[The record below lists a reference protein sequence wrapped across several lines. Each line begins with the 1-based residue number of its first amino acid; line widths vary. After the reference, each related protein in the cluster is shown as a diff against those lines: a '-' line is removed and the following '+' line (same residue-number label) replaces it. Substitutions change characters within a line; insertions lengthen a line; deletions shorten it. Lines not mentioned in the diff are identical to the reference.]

1 MFFSTLQSKIIS
13 ILLSAALVVSFIPSM
28 AFADDAYPA
37 GTISQDSQEESS
49 QDPSGEIGTTED
61 IEGNTEVDNQAD
73 NSETSENEIAELNP
87 SLQSATTESKEQ
99 EASNEANDQ
108 ANSWRYVDGE
118 QIFSYEGVST
128 DADGVNVVM
137 PFSAA
142 PGASS
147 YATWYKSNGT
157 NSYTYKANPS
167 DSGQTISVSGVKRVG
182 IDVSYHQGTIDWAKV
197 KNSGVSFAIIRCG
210 YGSDFTNQDD
220 TQFINNVRGAQAN
233 GIDIGVYLYSYAK
246 NTTGS
251 DSSATSEAQH
261 VLRLLNEAGL
271 SPSELAY
278 PVYYDLEESSQASL
292 GPSKIAQL
300 ATTFCDIISDAGYD
314 VGIYA
319 NKNWWDNHLTDP
331 VFSNSGWHKW
341 VARYPGSNKATSS
354 GVSGT
359 EIWQFSDC
367 GNVNGINGN
376 CDMNFDYVGSYGSPL
391 VWDSNGLRYLNEDG
405 TYFNGGWKTV
415 SGSTYYFK
423 EDGYAAQW
431 GLTLDGKQYYF
442 NEDCTMVTGIVT
454 WAKDGTKS
462 FFGPDGVMTSGWQTW
477 RGKTYYIDPSTMRA
491 VKWGHTIDGQFYYFD
506 EDCSMYNRGWL
517 RWNSDGTYSYFPSNG
532 IRYTGSHWIDGIYYD
547 FGSNGICYTYDYEKA
562 SMARMAQEYVS
573 NTGYLIFVN
582 RYTHKVGVFSGGYNN
597 WTLLYYWSCVTG
609 APNSPTITGS
619 YYTTGFKRPSLS
631 TDSRAIYCTQIWGG
645 YFFHSILSSE
655 SELGQSLSH
664 GCIRL
669 PYSAANWIYNNVY
682 AGTRVYIYN

>member
-1 MFFSTLQSKIIS
+1 MIFEYKLFYEEDVKKMGVFSKARWMLFAAVIVVC
-13 ILLSAALVVSFIPSM
+13 LSLVPSFGY
-28 AFADDAYPA
+28 ADVN
-37 GTISQDSQEESS
+37 SQ
-49 QDPSGEIGTTED
+49 
-61 IEGNTEVDNQAD
+61 N
-73 NSETSENEIAELNP
+73 
-87 SLQSATTESKEQ
+87 
-99 EASNEANDQ
+99 ASNEDAYTDD
-108 ANSWRYVDGE
+108 NS
-118 QIFSYEGVST
+118 
-128 DADGVNVVM
+128 
-137 PFSAA
+137 
-142 PGASS
+142 
-147 YATWYKSNGT
+147 
-157 NSYTYKANPS
+157 
-167 DSGQTISVSGVKRVG
+167 
-182 IDVSYHQGTIDWAKV
+182 
-197 KNSGVSFAIIRCG
+197 VSFA
-210 YGSDFTNQDD
+210 SENTTDFTNVEDKDALDD
-220 TQFINNVRGAQAN
+220 QA
-233 GIDIGVYLYSYAK
+233 
-246 NTTGS
+246 GS
-251 DSSATSEAQH
+251 QISSSFS
-261 VLRLLNEAGL
+261 G
-271 SPSELAY
+271 
-278 PVYYDLEESSQASL
+278 
-292 GPSKIAQL
+292 
-300 ATTFCDIISDAGYD
+300 
-314 VGIYA
+314 
-319 NKNWWDNHLTDP
+319 
-331 VFSNSGWHKW
+331 SNSD
-341 VARYPGSNKATSS
+341 
-354 GVSGT
+354 
-359 EIWQFSDC
+359 FSDRE
-367 GNVNGINGN
+367 NVGLI
-376 CDMNFDYVGSYGSPL
+376 
-391 VWDSNGLRYLNEDG
+391 WDSNGLRYLNEDG

-423 EDGYAAQW
+423 EDGYAAQWGLTLDGKQYYFNEDCTMVTGIVTWAKDGTKSFFGPDGVMTSGWQTWRGKTYYIDPSTMRAVKW

>member
-1 MFFSTLQSKIIS
+1 MKV
-13 ILLSAALVVSFIPSM
+13 SAYYFDPNNRNHGALWGRTIDGNFYYFDSDCSM
-28 AFADDAYPA
+28 YTGWLTWNDDKTRSYF
-37 GTISQDSQEESS
+37 D
-49 QDPSGEIGTTED
+49 
-61 IEGNTEVDNQAD
+61 
-73 NSETSENEIAELNP
+73 SETGIAASGWINDGSKRYYINP
-87 SLQSATTESKEQ
+87 STH
-99 EASNEANDQ
+99 
-108 ANSWRYVDGE
+108 R
-118 QIFSYEGVST
+118 
-128 DADGVNVVM
+128 
-137 PFSAA
+137 
-142 PGASS
+142 
-147 YATWYKSNGT
+147 
-157 NSYTYKANPS
+157 
-167 DSGQTISVSGVKRVG
+167 SVR
-182 IDVSYHQGTIDWAKV
+182 
-197 KNSGVSFAIIRCG
+197 
-210 YGSDFTNQDD
+210 
-220 TQFINNVRGAQAN
+220 
-233 GIDIGVYLYSYAK
+233 
-246 NTTGS
+246 
-251 DSSATSEAQH
+251 
-261 VLRLLNEAGL
+261 
-271 SPSELAY
+271 
-278 PVYYDLEESSQASL
+278 
-292 GPSKIAQL
+292 
-300 ATTFCDIISDAGYD
+300 
-314 VGIYA
+314 
-319 NKNWWDNHLTDP
+319 
-331 VFSNSGWHKW
+331 
-341 VARYPGSNKATSS
+341 
-354 GVSGT
+354 
-359 EIWQFSDC
+359 
-367 GNVNGINGN
+367 
-376 CDMNFDYVGSYGSPL
+376 
-391 VWDSNGLRYLNEDG
+391 
-405 TYFNGGWKTV
+405 
-415 SGSTYYFK
+415 
-423 EDGYAAQW
+423 W

>member
-1 MFFSTLQSKIIS
+1 MR
-13 ILLSAALVVSFIPSM
+13 A
-28 AFADDAYPA
+28 
-37 GTISQDSQEESS
+37 
-49 QDPSGEIGTTED
+49 
-61 IEGNTEVDNQAD
+61 
-73 NSETSENEIAELNP
+73 
-87 SLQSATTESKEQ
+87 
-99 EASNEANDQ
+99 
-108 ANSWRYVDGE
+108 
-118 QIFSYEGVST
+118 
-128 DADGVNVVM
+128 
-137 PFSAA
+137 
-142 PGASS
+142 
-147 YATWYKSNGT
+147 
-157 NSYTYKANPS
+157 
-167 DSGQTISVSGVKRVG
+167 VK
-182 IDVSYHQGTIDWAKV
+182 
-197 KNSGVSFAIIRCG
+197 
-210 YGSDFTNQDD
+210 
-220 TQFINNVRGAQAN
+220 
-233 GIDIGVYLYSYAK
+233 
-246 NTTGS
+246 
-251 DSSATSEAQH
+251 
-261 VLRLLNEAGL
+261 
-271 SPSELAY
+271 
-278 PVYYDLEESSQASL
+278 
-292 GPSKIAQL
+292 
-300 ATTFCDIISDAGYD
+300 
-314 VGIYA
+314 
-319 NKNWWDNHLTDP
+319 
-331 VFSNSGWHKW
+331 
-341 VARYPGSNKATSS
+341 
-354 GVSGT
+354 
-359 EIWQFSDC
+359 
-367 GNVNGINGN
+367 
-376 CDMNFDYVGSYGSPL
+376 
-391 VWDSNGLRYLNEDG
+391 
-405 TYFNGGWKTV
+405 
-415 SGSTYYFK
+415 
-423 EDGYAAQW
+423 W